1 MIKPVV
7 KQRLATVAMSKRQDL
22 LKKFIEPTVFLKTF
36 NLKWKVFQRKC
47 VMYLKV
53 EKQGVHSLAVKSI
66 FVKFNHKKA
75 SSE

>member
-36 NLKWKVFQRKC
+36 NLK
-47 VMYLKV
+47 
-53 EKQGVHSLAVKSI
+53 
-66 FVKFNHKKA
+66 
-75 SSE
+75 